1 MKSIRIP
8 AAGLALAAV
17 VLVGCAGL
25 SVKEESITDRV
36 CVNVRQIN
44 AFGALDDRH
53 VLVKA
58 GSGHY
63 YLFTVDE
70 RCGGIK
76 FARSI
81 VIADPSTR
89 VCGNGFSFL
98 SFEHPGAGSIRCRIK
113 AIEEVEDEDAALALI
128 ESRTEQLV

>member
-8 AAGLALAAV
+8 TACLAFAAV
-17 VLVGCAGL
+17 LLGGCAGL

-63 YLFTVDE
+63 YLFTVDNS
-70 RCGGIK
+70 CGGLR
-76 FARSI
+76 FARAISI
-81 VIADPSTR
+81 AEASTR
-89 VCGNGFSFL
+89 VCGDGFSFL
-98 SFEHPGAGSIRCRIK
+98 SFQHPGAGSLRCRI
-113 AIEEVEDEDAALALI
+113 EEIDSVEDSDAARALI
-128 ESRTEQLV
+128 ESRAAE